1 MQELL
6 YVLGVDL
13 AMAILVSIAA
23 ARAGFILAKIERILT
38 IGSTVLI
45 LITMSFI
52 SAEVFMRYVMN
63 APIPGHLEL
72 SALFVP
78 VMVFTAIS
86 YTQSQG
92 GHVGMTLLV
101 DNLPPG
107 IQNKV
112 EIVTLLL
119 TVFTC
124 SILSYFSFKFAY
136 GEYEIGNT
144 TETPPYFLTW
154 PSAVAIP
161 IGFALV
167 SIRCYL
173 QALHRIAPHYYEEKD
188 IVHDSELLA
197 EGTAE

>member
-1 MQELL
+1 VQELL

-13 AMAILVSIAA
+13 VVAIIVSIVA
-23 ARAGFILAKIERILT
+23 ARAGLVLAKIERALT
-38 IGSTVLI
+38 IGSTALI
-45 LITMSFI
+45 IITMCFI
-52 SAEVFMRYVMN
+52 TAEVFMRYVMN
-63 APIPGHLEL
+63 SPIPGHLEL
-72 SALFVP
+72 SSLFVP
-78 VMVFTAIS
+78 VMVFAAVS

-92 GHVGMTLLV
+92 GHVGMTLIV
-101 DNLPPG
+101 DNLPPD

-124 SILSYFSFKFAY
+124 SILSYFSFKFSY
-136 GEYEIGNT
+136 GEYQIGNT

-154 PSAVAIP
+154 PSAVAVP
-161 IGFALV
+161 IGYALI

-188 IVHDSELLA
+188 IVHDAELLA
-197 EGTAE
+197 EGATE